1 MIVFN
6 KSIQDVVVMSKEEL
20 IKKTDDAITEL
31 VYDKWELQR
40 AYNYYN
46 GKMDADQFRYI
57 EENFGI
63 GNPTAVEFIP
73 LIRKHIDALI
83 GEYLGTPILPK
94 VTCKDSETISKITR
108 EKQLSIFT
116 QVLDFLQKRLQ
127 NKLMESFSNGEDKLT
142 DPAIKQDL
150 TNLVEDL
157 DYGFESQYEMA
168 AQNVIEYLLQSRET
182 DIKTKLKTILLDLL
196 VSGWTFYQCKPTV
209 GNNNVKIEVHSPL
222 NTFID
227 RNPNSPYVKD
237 SYRAVIRR
245 WMTESQ
251 ILNEYGDRLSKTDR
265 TELKEACDHA
275 FDGSSA
281 WYIRSYQNAD
291 GTPQT
296 DGLRGGEEVTIPGYP
311 NTDYRGFYNNK
322 LIPVYEVEWLETDKD
337 FVMQR
342 YKTFR
347 IGDDIYIL
355 EGKDDSVVRSHD
367 NPRYCSLTLNGLYFT
382 NRNSEPYSIVLACAS
397 LQDKYNLL
405 HFYRD
410 NLIASSGTTGDF
422 IDVSVLPKFLGVN
435 LPERLQKWLTYKKQ
449 GTALIDT
456 SQEGRLGAQ
465 SAPINTIYNGFD
477 DTVKAQAVQA
487 IQIAIDATEQTC
499 SSITGVFRERLN
511 GIQQRDAV
519 TNVQTSVNNSYII
532 SRQWYQQMDCI
543 VEEMLLDA
551 LNEAKV
557 VYKNGLTGTIILG
570 DKQVRVFTALPE
582 HFTMTDYDV
591 HITNSQDIVKD
602 TEQLRA
608 LVPEFIKAGQ
618 MDPES
623 IIDLATSKS
632 ITSIKTNMHK
642 SMRKQK
648 QENNQ
653 IQQLMQQLEE
663 AQQQLKQTQQE
674 LEKVS
679 HKAEQLNEAKL
690 QLEKEKIQKEYEIK
704 LFQSRTDRDYKENV
718 AKNDNKRTEIELLQ
732 LSDGN
737 PYNDK
742 VRQMST
748 Y

>member
-6 KSIQDVVVMSKEEL
+6 KQIQDVVVMSKEEL

-46 GKMDADQFRYI
+46 GVMDAEQFRYI

-63 GNPTAVEFIP
+63 GNPTSVEFIP

-94 VTCKDSETISKITR
+94 VTCKDSDTISKISR

-116 QVLDFLQKRLQ
+116 QVLEFLRKRLE

-142 DPAIKQDL
+142 DPIIKQDL
-150 TNLVEDL
+150 KNLVEDL
-157 DYGFESQYEMA
+157 DYGFESQYEVA
-168 AQNVIEYLLQSRET
+168 AQNVVEYLLQSRDT
-182 DIKTKLKTILLDLL
+182 DAKTKLKIILLDLL
-196 VSGWTFYQCKPTV
+196 VTGWTYFQCKPTV

-237 SYRAVIRR
+237 SYRAVIRK
-245 WMTESQ
+245 WMSESQ
-251 ILNEYGDRLSKTDR
+251 ILNEYGDKLTRNER
-265 TELKEACDHA
+265 AELKDA
-275 FDGSSA
+275 FESIKDGSSS
-281 WYIRSYQNAD
+281 WYVRSYLNSD

-296 DGLRGGEEVTIPGYP
+296 KGLWGGEEVTIPGYP
-311 NTDYRGFYNNK
+311 EYKGQTNNR
-322 LIPVYEVEWLETDKD
+322 LIPIYEVEWLETDSK

-342 YKTFR
+342 YKSTR

-355 EGKDDSVVRSHD
+355 EGKDDSVIRSHD
-367 NPRYCSLTLNGLYFT
+367 NPNYCCLTLNGLYFT

-397 LQDKYNLL
+397 LQDKYSLL

-422 IDVSVLPKFLGVN
+422 LDISVLPKFLGVN
-435 LPERLQKWLTYKKQ
+435 LPERLQKWISYKK
-449 GTALIDT
+449 GGIALVDT

-465 SAPINTIYNGFD
+465 TTPMNTIYNGFD
-477 DTVKAQAVQA
+477 DTVKAQAIQA
-487 IQIAIDATEQTC
+487 IQIAIDSVEQTC

-551 LNEAKV
+551 LNQAKIV
-557 VYKNGLTGTIILG
+557 FKNGLTGTIILG
-570 DKQVRVFTALPE
+570 DKQVRTFTALPE
-582 HFTMTDYDV
+582 HFTMTDYDI

-602 TEQLRA
+602 AEQLRA
-608 LVPEFIKAGQ
+608 LVPEFIKSNM

-623 IIDLATSKS
+623 IIDLATTKS
-632 ITSIKTNMHK
+632 ITAIKTNMHK
-642 SMRKQK
+642 AMRKQK
-648 QENNQ
+648 QENGQ

-663 AQQQLKQTQQE
+663 SQQQLKQVQSE
-674 LEKVS
+674 LEKASKKV
-679 HKAEQLNEAKL
+679 EQLNEAKL
-690 QLEKEKIQKEYEIK
+690 QLEKEKIEKDYEIR
-704 LFQSRTDRDYKENV
+704 QYQARTDRDYKENT
-718 AKNDNKRTEIELLQ
+718 AKNDDRRTEIELLQ

-742 VRQMST
+742 IAQIRH
-748 Y
+748 